1 MKKIVISCKDIN
13 SRYQL
18 HEKLTELLSFPE
30 WYGRNLDALHDLLT
44 DISEDTIITFT
55 EFSALEENLG
65 RYSLLLRKVISDA
78 AEANNK
84 LSFEILD

>member
-1 MKKIVISCKDIN
+1 MKKVIISCTEIK

-18 HEKLTELLSFPE
+18 HEKLTELLEFPE

-44 DISEDTIITFT
+44 EISEDTVITFSNFET
-55 EFSALEENLG
+55 LEENLG
-65 RYSLLLRKVISDA
+65 RYALLLKKVVTDA

-84 LSFEILD
+84 IKVEII